1 MEIRI
6 EAGKTFGNLFYTS
19 QLKIEIEA
27 LIKGFKEQNIL
38 QKTIPIK
45 LDEAK
50 FQVVE
55 LTPEIQGEIGFSTFL
70 IRINGT
76 LADKFS
82 GYYIHDIKIDLKA
95 K

>member
-1 MEIRI
+1 MEIKI
-6 EAGKTFGNLFYTS
+6 EAEKTFGNLFYTS

-27 LIKGFKEQNIL
+27 SIKDFKEQTIL
-38 QKTIPIK
+38 QKIIPIK
-45 LDEAK
+45 FDKAK

-55 LTPEIQGEIGFSTFL
+55 LIPKIQGEIGFSAFL
-70 IRINGT
+70 IRINET

-82 GYYIHDIKIDLKA
+82 GYYIREIKIDLKT

>member
-1 MEIRI
+1 MEIII

-27 LIKGFKEQNIL
+27 LIKDSP

-45 LDEAK
+45 FDKAK
-50 FQVVE
+50 FQVID
-55 LTPEIQGEIGFSTFL
+55 LTPEIQGEIGFTAIL
-70 IRINGT
+70 KRINGI
-76 LADKFS
+76 LADKSS
-82 GYYIHDIKIDLKA
+82 GYYSSDIKIDLKT

>member
-6 EAGKTFGNLFYTS
+6 EAGKTFGNLFYPS

-27 LIKGFKEQNIL
+27 LIKDFKEQTIL
-38 QKTIPIK
+38 KKTIPIK
-45 LDEAK
+45 FDKAK

-55 LTPEIQGEIGFSTFL
+55 LTPEMQGEIGFSAFL
-70 IRINGT
+70 KRINGT

-82 GYYIHDIKIDLKA
+82 GYYIRDVKIDLKA
-95 K
+95 N

>member
-6 EAGKTFGNLFYTS
+6 EAGKTFWNLFYTS

-27 LIKGFKEQNIL
+27 LIKDFKEQNIL

-45 LDEAK
+45 FGKAK
-50 FQVVE
+50 FQVVD
-55 LTPEIQGEIGFSTFL
+55 LTPEMQGEIDFSAFF
-70 IRINGT
+70 IRINET
-76 LADKFS
+76 LADKLS

>member
-1 MEIRI
+1 MEIII

-27 LIKGFKEQNIL
+27 LIKDFKEQNSP

-45 LDEAK
+45 FDKAK
-50 FQVVE
+50 FQVID
-55 LTPEIQGEIGFSTFL
+55 LTPEIQGEIGFTAIL
-70 IRINGT
+70 KRINGI
-76 LADKFS
+76 LADKSS
-82 GYYIHDIKIDLKA
+82 GYYSSDIKIDLKT